1 MPTYIRVRDDA
12 TGHEYDVD
20 ERSLRA
26 GMTPIDGYPTNSGP
40 GARPRPAKH
49 RVDKT
54 GRPAR
59 GRRRTTTS
67 EGQTDTEG
75 TGQS

>member
-1 MPTYIRVRDDA
+1 MPTYIRVRDDC
-12 TGHEYDVD
+12 TGHEVDVD
-20 ERSLRA
+20 ERSLRP

-40 GARPRPAKH
+40 GAVPRPAKH

-59 GRRRTTTS
+59 RRATKS
-67 EGQTDTEG
+67 EDQSDTEG
-75 TGQS
+75 TGQP